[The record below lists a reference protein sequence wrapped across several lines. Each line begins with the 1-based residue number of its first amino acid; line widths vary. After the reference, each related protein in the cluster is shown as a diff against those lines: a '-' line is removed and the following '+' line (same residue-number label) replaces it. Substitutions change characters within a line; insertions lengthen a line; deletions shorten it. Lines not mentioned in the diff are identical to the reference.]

1 MVVVV
6 GLNGVSSPMI
16 KWWGD
21 WSELCIEVS
30 VKRKELVYFVF
41 LFQAISKH
49 REMSFES
56 IN

>member
-1 MVVVV
+1 MLVVV
-6 GLNGVSSPMI
+6 GLNGVSSPTS

-21 WSELCIEVS
+21 WRELCIEVP
-30 VKRKELVYFVF
+30 VKRKDLIYFLF

-49 REMSFES
+49 REILFES

>member
-6 GLNGVSSPMI
+6 GLNGVSSPTS

-21 WSELCIEVS
+21 WRELCIEVS
-30 VKRKELVYFVF
+30 VKRKELIYFVF

>member
-21 WSELCIEVS
+21 WRELCIEVS
-30 VKRKELVYFVF
+30 VKRKELIYFVF